1 MSAGTVAIGISRKEE
16 EMNKSY
22 QTEQE
27 RFWAGEFGDE
37 YIERNRSANLLAS
50 NLHYFSRILA
60 KKTNIAST
68 FEVGCNVGMNT
79 QALTLLL
86 PEASH
91 TAVEINNRA
100 VEQCRVR
107 NPNANIYHGSFLD
120 FSVDEQ
126 FDLVFSKGVLIHL
139 NPDVLSKVYDKL
151 AKMSRRYVLIGEYYN
166 PTPVS
171 ISYRGNEDKLF
182 KRDFAS
188 EFLETNSEFRL
199 VDYDFHY
206 KGSENFSQD
215 DITWFLMEK

>member
-1 MSAGTVAIGISRKEE
+1 M
-16 EMNKSY
+16 
-22 QTEQE
+22 
-27 RFWAGEFGDE
+27 
-37 YIERNRSANLLAS
+37 
-50 NLHYFSRILA
+50 
-60 KKTNIAST
+60 
-68 FEVGCNVGMNT
+68 
-79 QALTLLL
+79 
-86 PEASH
+86 
-91 TAVEINNRA
+91 
-100 VEQCRVR
+100 
-107 NPNANIYHGSFLD
+107 D